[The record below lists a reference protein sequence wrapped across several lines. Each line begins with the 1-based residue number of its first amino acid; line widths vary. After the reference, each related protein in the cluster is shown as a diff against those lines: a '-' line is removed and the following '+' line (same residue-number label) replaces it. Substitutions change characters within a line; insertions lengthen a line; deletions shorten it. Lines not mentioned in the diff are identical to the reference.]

1 MSDFDSLTLA
11 LAAWFDKA
19 LCDLPDQLRQRV
31 EREFL
36 HLPWETVPV
45 WDSLSVDQRRGL
57 ALQMDFQRDPTT
69 EQDRQFWWDF
79 AARQHDLEK
88 QIEQWEAVSTPTAGD
103 MALKEARL
111 AELQQELARMEQQ
124 QRQTRGDYY
133 PGRNPLDGDG
143 ESSSTTREAHIRY
156 IAYPKALNLLAER
169 LAATPEELA
178 GWVFTGPKD
187 GGLSAY
193 LNANEIDPPPRFH
206 YSIWGG
212 DNFDY
217 LSPLMACWFREDEIA
232 QFNPTDRFITGKALI
247 ERWSVH
253 PGVQSEAF
261 IRAKIAESRLL
272 DAHPITGGTQET
284 FPHDAS
290 YPPLTSGL
298 FVLAHVEAIEAED
311 FAENSEPHEP
321 AVSLCQPVSSWQIRH
336 HFSVTKDA
344 DANEKWWKEKMADA
358 ERYGLLDCRVGG
370 GKKGRGGGSLWRP
383 DLIAGWL
390 VDRHAKGREGLPT
403 DAARA
408 ALKRFPGCEEVVDDL
423 FPSDK

>member
-1 MSDFDSLTLA
+1 MSDFDSLTWA
-11 LAAWFDKA
+11 LEDWFNTA
-19 LCDLPDQLRQRV
+19 LGDMPDPVRQRV
-31 EREFL
+31 ERDFF
-36 HLPWETVPV
+36 PMP
-45 WDSLSVDQRRGL
+45 WDSLSAEQRRSV
-57 ALQMDFQRDPTT
+57 ALQWDYQHDPAT
-69 EQDRQFWWDF
+69 EQDQQFWWDF
-79 AARQHDLEK
+79 IERKRALERQMGE
-88 QIEQWEAVSTPTAGD
+88 WETVATPTAAD
-103 MALKEARL
+103 LTLKETRL
-111 AELQQELARMEQQ
+111 AEIRRDLARMEQQ
-124 QRQTRGDYY
+124 QRQARGDYY
-133 PGRNPLDGDG
+133 PERKRLDGGGDA
-143 ESSSTTREAHIRY
+143 SSTTREAHIRY
-156 IAYPKALNLLAER
+156 IAYPKGLNLLAER

-193 LNANEIDPPPRFH
+193 LNANELDPPPRFH

-212 DNFDY
+212 ENFDY

-232 QFNPTDRFITGKALI
+232 QFKPADRFITGKALI

-253 PGVQSEAF
+253 PGVQPEAF

-272 DAHPITGGTQET
+272 DVHPIWGGTQGT
-284 FPHDAS
+284 FPQQAS

-298 FVLAHVEAIEAED
+298 FVLSHVEKIEAED
-311 FAENSEPHEP
+311 FAEDSEPHEP
-321 AVSLCQPVSSWQIRH
+321 AVSPCQPVSAWQIRH
-336 HFSVTKDA
+336 HFFVTEDA